1 MKNEICATNRVWA
14 FFFPTGLSFFHLGSG
29 FCLVG
34 VLFGGVGSLALCAL
48 VFMLLFV
55 TQIFC
60 SIKSAVVVT
69 AYDVYRRCSCCLI
82 YERVASTC

>member
-1 MKNEICATNRVWA
+1 MKNEIFATNRVWA

-34 VLFGGVGSLALCAL
+34 VLLGGVSSFALCAL
-48 VFMLLFV
+48 VFMLFV

-69 AYDVYRRCSCCLI
+69 AYIMSIEGVLA
-82 YERVASTC
+82 V

>member
-1 MKNEICATNRVWA
+1 MDTAWLE
-14 FFFPTGLSFFHLGSG
+14 
-29 FCLVG
+29 
-34 VLFGGVGSLALCAL
+34 VLLGGVSSFALCAL

-69 AYDVYRRCSCCLI
+69 AYIMSIEGVLA
-82 YERVASTC
+82 V